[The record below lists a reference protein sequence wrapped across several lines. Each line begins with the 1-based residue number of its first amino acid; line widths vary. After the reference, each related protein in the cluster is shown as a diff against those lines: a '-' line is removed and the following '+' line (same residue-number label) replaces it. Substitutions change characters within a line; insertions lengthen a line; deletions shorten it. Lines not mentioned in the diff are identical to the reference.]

1 MEESL
6 KDVRQ
11 YYVAESSL
19 NDAFIEKEED
29 GILSRMCKDEIPIN
43 PCRNTNTNRNNI
55 IKDKAITAYNSYGF
69 ITVYAFSNSRLLN

>member
-19 NDAFIEKEED
+19 NDALSKKRED

-43 PCRNTNTNRNNI
+43 FAEIQNTNRNNI
-55 IKDKAITAYNSYGF
+55 IKDKAITAQQLWVLLLYML
-69 ITVYAFSNSRLLN
+69 FSNSRLLN